1 MATGWE
7 QLGSVLGG
15 GIDRQGAFEQGRLR
29 TAQTESALGLAR
41 ERQLNNITLESQN
54 RERERLRGDLARA
67 GIKNHELVGT
77 TMLAGLGDEFQDTTA
92 GMLNNQELNLRDT
105 AADPTQPNSIVQ
117 RALGAVDGKPY
128 SPLKA
133 VGTGGYT
140 DITAD
145 DPTVMMSD
153 LGESM
158 IDENV
163 AQTQLADARAADPDL
178 RTTSSTTVDGAG
190 KPPSGFVANPAFDP
204 TKPVSEGNFAFV
216 DARQPVMGARESVFF
231 NRIVGGAKN
240 AQQTIQNI
248 VDMPVG
254 TSAGVFGIGSKPGAN
269 IFTAGIDTL
278 RNTVSSQDVQ
288 SYNTMIAGLDTNLAQ
303 IEGHGLAASDAF
315 RGQYDRLALREGD
328 TEFTRL
334 RKLAEMAQTIQSGLD
349 PYLSN
354 PRVPAQQKQ
363 YMADL
368 IAAVRKTI
376 PFTHADVAA
385 LEVAPATVT
394 LGDLIKARGL
404 SNATPGAQ
412 PAAPGASAAPKAP
425 LPPRNDKGWELL
437 EDAQGNLAY
446 VSPDG
451 TQIEEVVQ

>member
-1 MATGWE
+1 
-7 QLGSVLGG
+7 
-15 GIDRQGAFEQGRLR
+15 
-29 TAQTESALGLAR
+29 
-41 ERQLNNITLESQN
+41 
-54 RERERLRGDLARA
+54 
-67 GIKNHELVGT
+67 
-77 TMLAGLGDEFQDTTA
+77 MLAGERV
-92 GMLNNQELNLRDT
+92 E
-105 AADPTQPNSIVQ
+105 
-117 RALGAVDGKPY
+117 RALGAVAGKPY
-128 SPLKA
+128 SPIEA

-145 DPTVMMSD
+145 DPTVEMSD
-153 LGESM
+153 LGQSM

-163 AQTQLADARAADPDL
+163 AQTQLSQARAADPDL
-178 RTTSSTTVDGAG
+178 RTVSGSGDGTG
-190 KPPSGFVANPAFDP
+190 PKPPSGFVANPAFDP
-204 TKPVSEGNFAFV
+204 TKPVGEGNFAFT

-288 SYNTMIAGLDTNLAQ
+288 SYNTMIAGLDANLAQ

-334 RKLAEMAQTIQSGLD
+334 RKLAEMAQTIESGLD

-385 LEVAPATVT
+385 LEIAPATVT
-394 LGDLIKARGL
+394 LGDLIKSRKL
-404 SNATPGAQ
+404 DTATPGARQ
-412 PAAPGASAAPKAP
+412 AAPAATGAAPKAP
-425 LPPRNDKGWELL
+425 LAPRNDKGWELL
-437 EDAQGNLAY
+437 EDADGNLAY